1 MDELSETGARFE
13 RLFAADDNSAIEDFH
28 ERTKWTPVLERTLAQ
43 RLQLFLH
50 SPQLRR
56 VIARTRKRMLLL
68 ARLALPAAGL
78 NGIGLQQA
86 IEARRSLFNQAP
98 ARGPRLGLEDLA
110 AILRFSYGVT
120 GTMGGGGQGGPD
132 TPLQPLRATASAGAL
147 YPLEIYVVAFDVD
160 GLAPGLYHY
169 DATGHA
175 LGQLRREDMRSAF
188 PPNELQPDLM
198 ARANAVLV
206 ISAVMMRT
214 VAKYR
219 ERGYRFVMN
228 DCGALIQSLYLT
240 AAARG
245 VAACAWGGFCDDRLA
260 DFLALDNRSEVVCM
274 GFVLGAHLA

>member
-56 VIARTRKRMLLL
+56 VIAGTRKRMPLL
-68 ARLALPAAGL
+68 ARLA
-78 NGIGLQQA
+78 QQA

-206 ISAVMMRT
+206 VSAVMMRT

>member
-13 RLFAADDNSAIEDFH
+13 RLFAGDDNSAIEDFH

-56 VIARTRKRMLLL
+56 VIAGTRKRMPLL
-68 ARLALPAAGL
+68 ARLPLPAAGL

-86 IEARRSLFNQAP
+86 IEARRSLFNQP
-98 ARGPRLGLEDLA
+98 RARGPALDLDDLA
-110 AILRFSYGVT
+110 AILKFSYGVT
-120 GTMGGGGQGGPD
+120 GAMGDGQGGPD
-132 TPLQPLRATASAGAL
+132 TPVQPLRATASAGAL
-147 YPLEIYVVAFDVD
+147 YPLEIYVAAFDVG
-160 GLAPGLYHY
+160 GLEPGLYHY

-175 LGQLRREDMRSAF
+175 LGQLRRADMRSAF

-198 ARANAVLV
+198 ARASAVLV
-206 ISAVMMRT
+206 VSAVMMRT